1 MAAYIEKIKRHI
13 INNSARDLF
22 NENADKKKVDRLSL
36 ALKQNLI
43 RRKTSKIVEESE
55 D

>member
-1 MAAYIEKIKRHI
+1 MNENTKK
-13 INNSARDLF
+13 NSE
-22 NENADKKKVDRLSL
+22 NENAVKKKVDRLSL

-43 RRKTSKIVEESE
+43 RRKASKIVEELE